1 MRDRICFVDV
11 RWVDAAFILVFVIF
25 AISVVWAAQAI
36 ASSPFVFQEEK
47 DYITIFE
54 GTTPVFCYVRGE
66 VLPDGA
72 PEDRR
77 RSTYVHP
84 LYSLD
89 GKPLSEDGP
98 RDHWHHRGMSW
109 MWPKV
114 TFNGITKDLW
124 TLKGIRQH
132 YEKHESQADV
142 DRAILKVI
150 NYWEEDSTKRRIL
163 DETVTF
169 IAYRAD
175 AVGRII
181 DVELRLSA
189 RDVPVALG
197 TSARGYG
204 GLQIRFGPRRD
215 TIITT
220 SKGQIDKEVDRLRLS
235 WADLSA
241 KFNESN
247 EFDGVA
253 IFDNKQNPHFPSGW
267 TLRPYGVLNP
277 AFTSTSIDY
286 TVEPG
291 KPLTLRYRI
300 YVHRGKADKEQL
312 DRMFDCYYRGG

>member
-1 MRDRICFVDV
+1 VLRYLARSAVCRF
-11 RWVDAAFILVFVIF
+11 DAVFLLAFIF
-25 AISVVWAAQAI
+25 AAVLATQAT
-36 ASSPFVFQEEK
+36 AGGPFVFREER
-47 DYITIFE
+47 DYITLFE
-54 GTTPVFCYVRGE
+54 GDTPVFRYVRGE
-66 VLPDGA
+66 ILPNGA

-89 GKPLSEDGP
+89 GRQLSEDGP

-114 TFNGITKDLW
+114 TFDGITKDLW

-132 YEKHESQADV
+132 YEKHESQVYA
-142 DRAILKVI
+142 DRAVLTVA

-169 IAYRAD
+169 IAYKAD
-175 AVGRII
+175 TAGRII
-181 DVELRLSA
+181 DFELRLSA
-189 RDVPVALG
+189 KDVPVALG

-204 GLQIRFGPRRD
+204 GLQIRFGPRED

-220 SKGQIDKEVDRLRLS
+220 SKGKIDKDTDRLRLT

-241 KFNESN
+241 RFNGSS

-253 IFDNKQNPHFPSGW
+253 IFDNKQNLHFPSGW

-277 AFTSTSIDY
+277 AFTSTSTDY
-286 TVEPG
+286 TIEPE

-300 YVHRGKADKEQL
+300 YIHRGKADAERL
-312 DRMFDCYYRGG
+312 NRMFDCYYRRG

>member
-1 MRDRICFVDV
+1 MLRYLVRSEIC
-11 RWVDAAFILVFVIF
+11 RLDAIFLLAFILVAVL
-25 AISVVWAAQAI
+25 ATQTTAG
-36 ASSPFVFQEEK
+36 SPFVFREERN
-47 DYITIFE
+47 YITLFE
-54 GTTPVFCYVRGE
+54 GDTPVFRYVRGE
-66 VLPDGA
+66 ILPNGA

-89 GKPLSEDGP
+89 GRQLSEDGP

-114 TFNGITKDLW
+114 AFDGITKDLW
-124 TLKGIRQH
+124 ALKGIRQH
-132 YEKHESQADV
+132 YEKHESQVYA
-142 DRAILKVI
+142 DRAVLTVA

-169 IAYRAD
+169 IAYKAD
-175 AVGRII
+175 TVGRII
-181 DVELRLSA
+181 DFELRLSA
-189 RDVPVALG
+189 KDVPVALG

-204 GLQIRFGPRRD
+204 GLQIRFGPRED

-220 SKGQIDKEVDRLRLS
+220 SKGKIDKDTDRLRLT
-235 WADLSA
+235 WANLSA
-241 KFNESN
+241 RFNGSS

-277 AFTSTSIDY
+277 AFTSTSTDY
-286 TVEPG
+286 TIEPE

-300 YVHRGKADKEQL
+300 YIHRGKADAERL
-312 DRMFDCYYRGG
+312 NRIFDCYYRGG

>member
-1 MRDRICFVDV
+1 MLRNHGRFEA
-11 RWVDAAFILVFVIF
+11 RWLGAAFLLALVIT
-25 AISVVWAAQAI
+25 AVWATQAT
-36 ASSPFVFQEEK
+36 AGSPFVFQEEN
-47 DYITIFE
+47 DYITLFE
-54 GTTPVFCYVRGE
+54 GSTPIFRYVRGE
-66 VLPDGA
+66 ILPRGA

-109 MWPKV
+109 MWPNV
-114 TFNGITKDLW
+114 TFDGVTKDLW
-124 TLKGIRQH
+124 TLKGIHQH
-132 YEKHESQADV
+132 YEKHESQADT

-163 DETVTF
+163 DETVTL
-169 IAYRAD
+169 IAYKAD
-175 AVGRII
+175 AAGRII
-181 DVELRLSA
+181 DFELCLSA
-189 RDVPVALG
+189 RDVPVTLG

-204 GLQIRFGPRRD
+204 GLQIRFGPRKD

-220 SKGQIDKEVDRLRLS
+220 SKGIIDKDTDRLRLT

-241 KFNESN
+241 RFNESN
-247 EFDGVA
+247 EFDGIA

-277 AFTSTSIDY
+277 AFTSTSTDY
-286 TVEPG
+286 TIEPE

-300 YVHRGKADKEQL
+300 YVHRGKADAEQL
-312 DRMFDCYYRGG
+312 NRMFDRYYRGG